1 MVLYLKANLY
11 AKLGETGRSVDT
23 CRQASVA
30 DALYCFPS
38 RLEEMLT
45 LERAI
50 AVNPD
55 DARAPYLL
63 GNMLYDRRRHEEAIT
78 QWNAAAERDPHF
90 PTVWR
95 NLGIAYFNVR
105 GDRDKALDAFDR
117 AHAADPQDARIFY
130 ERDQLWKRV
139 GKSPEERLSR
149 LQSRADLASLRH
161 DLTVEMATLLNRT
174 GEPESALQL
183 LTSRIFQPWE
193 GGEGLVLE
201 QFLRSNLLLGQRALV
216 RRDPAHARQFF
227 ETVLSPPQNLGEA
240 KHLLA
245 NWCDVFFWIGTAY
258 SEEGQPE
265 QAICAWQQATR
276 QQGDFRE
283 MSVRS
288 VSDKTFWAGMAYA
301 RLGQDKQAQQLFQKI
316 YEYSLELE
324 QQNPRIDYFATSLPA
339 MLLFENDLRKQ
350 NQIEAKFLRSQ
361 ALLGMERENDARAL
375 LGEVL
380 ELDSNHAG
388 AADLMEQLK
397 WGWRGCVRTDY
408 HEIESRRDG

>member
-1 MVLYLKANLY
+1 V
-11 AKLGETGRSVDT
+11 
-23 CRQASVA
+23 
-30 DALYCFPS
+30 
-38 RLEEMLT
+38 
-45 LERAI
+45 
-50 AVNPD
+50 
-55 DARAPYLL
+55 
-63 GNMLYDRRRHEEAIT
+63 
-78 QWNAAAERDPHF
+78 
-90 PTVWR
+90 
-95 NLGIAYFNVR
+95 
-105 GDRDKALDAFDR
+105 
-117 AHAADPQDARIFY
+117 
-130 ERDQLWKRV
+130 
-139 GKSPEERLSR
+139 
-149 LQSRADLASLRH
+149 
-161 DLTVEMATLLNRT
+161 
-174 GEPESALQL
+174 
-183 LTSRIFQPWE
+183 
-193 GGEGLVLE
+193 GLVLE
-201 QFLRSNLLLGQRALV
+201 QFLRSNLLLGQRALA
-216 RRDPAHARQFF
+216 RRDPAQARQFF

-258 SEEGQPE
+258 AEEGQPE
-265 QAICAWQQATR
+265 QAICAWQQAAR
-276 QQGDFRE
+276 QHGDFRE

-301 RLGQDKQAQQLFQKI
+301 RLGQDNQAQQLFQKI

-380 ELDSNHAG
+380 QLDSNHAG

>member
-1 MVLYLKANLY
+1 
-11 AKLGETGRSVDT
+11 
-23 CRQASVA
+23 
-30 DALYCFPS
+30 
-38 RLEEMLT
+38 
-45 LERAI
+45 
-50 AVNPD
+50 
-55 DARAPYLL
+55 
-63 GNMLYDRRRHEEAIT
+63 
-78 QWNAAAERDPHF
+78 
-90 PTVWR
+90 
-95 NLGIAYFNVR
+95 
-105 GDRDKALDAFDR
+105 
-117 AHAADPQDARIFY
+117 Y

-139 GKSPEERLSR
+139 GKSPEERLAS
-149 LQSRADLASLRH
+149 LQSRADLVSLRH

-201 QFLRSNLLLGQRALV
+201 QFLRSNLLLGQRALA
-216 RRDPAHARQFF
+216 RRDPAQARQFF

-258 SEEGQPE
+258 AEEGQPE
-265 QAICAWQQATR
+265 QAICAWQQAAR
-276 QQGDFRE
+276 QHGDFRE

-288 VSDKTFWAGMAYA
+288 VSDKTFWAGMGYA
-301 RLGQDKQAQQLFQKI
+301 RLGQDNQAQQLFQKI

-324 QQNPRIDYFATSLPA
+324 QQNPRIDFFATSLPA

-380 ELDSNHAG
+380 RLASHHAG
-388 AADLMEQLK
+388 A
-397 WGWRGCVRTDY
+397 
-408 HEIESRRDG
+408 RD